1 MVNAADA
8 RHSASFMR
16 VCHTP
21 RGAAHLMAVRTVRW
35 YRVAHPV
42 RARDTP
48 AYPPYKPRRR
58 RAGRADGVCGASPQA
73 QRTSRQSR
81 HTHATANAAWLVGVP
96 VRCALQLAGRGEPR
110 LLGMAVT
117 HLAPARRFAHV
128 EQGQVPTSP
137 PRARMGSQVLFT
149 HVPDLRLG
157 PWFRL

>member
-16 VCHTP
+16 ACH
-21 RGAAHLMAVRTVRW
+21 RCAHLMPSGGSHSLGVVPSS
-35 YRVAHPV
+35 AHPV
-42 RARDTP
+42 RALDTP

-58 RAGRADGVCGASPQA
+58 RAGRAGGVCGASPQA
-73 QRTSRQSR
+73 QRTSR
-81 HTHATANAAWLVGVP
+81 HTHAMANAAWLVGVP

-128 EQGQVPTSP
+128 EQGQVPFDC
-137 PRARMGSQVLFT
+137 RVLVGF
-149 HVPDLRLG
+149 L
-157 PWFRL
+157 